1 MVDPKTTARR
11 CGCREQPQNSMWG
24 PQVIIWMGMGMGMGE
39 VRLER
44 ILRASWRQ
52 KLMQSDRELEP
63 R

>member
-1 MVDPKTTARR
+1 
-11 CGCREQPQNSMWG
+11 MWD

-52 KLMQSDRELEP
+52 KLMQSDRELEA